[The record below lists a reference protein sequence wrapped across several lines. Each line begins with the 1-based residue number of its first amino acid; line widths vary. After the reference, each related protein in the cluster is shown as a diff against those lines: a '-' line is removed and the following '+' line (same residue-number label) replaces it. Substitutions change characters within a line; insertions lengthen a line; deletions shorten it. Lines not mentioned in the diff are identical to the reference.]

1 MLLPATL
8 LALLVSASPDATAP
22 EVPAA
27 AEADAPAALVP
38 AVVPPEEPDPVY
50 PWSSSRSLIFG
61 HVVERS
67 GFHFQAVFGIG
78 GGPDNEGIFH
88 AMEIGGTFKNGITLA
103 MLHTFT
109 QNKGVMGPD
118 RGPDLIGGWM
128 LEVKAPV
135 FFPEFEVKFAA
146 GLGGLH
152 DQSDGIKAIPGFG
165 IAWGVDFHV
174 PFFRNSGLTLGTT
187 GIMAWV
193 NTVLYF
199 TFGVGLGYTFF

>member
-8 LALLVSASPDATAP
+8 LALALSAAP
-22 EVPAA
+22 EAA
-27 AEADAPAALVP
+27 TT
-38 AVVPPEEPDPVY
+38 EEPDPVY
-50 PWSSSRSLIFG
+50 PWSDSHSLIFG

-78 GGPDNEGIFH
+78 GGPENEGLFH
-88 AMEIGGTFKNGITLA
+88 AMELGGTFKNGITLA

-109 QNKGVMGPD
+109 QNKGILGPE

-128 LEVKAPV
+128 LEVKAPI
-135 FFPEFEVKFAA
+135 FYPEFEVKFAA

-165 IAWGVDFHV
+165 IAWGFDFHV
-174 PFFRNSGLTLGTT
+174 PFFRNSGLTVGVT
-187 GIMAWV
+187 GINAWV
-193 NTVLYF
+193 PEPYF